1 MFSCPSPS
9 SSLSDCSEILTS
21 QVPPL
26 IHLPLPA
33 NKMSPDF
40 VQVQE
45 ETLQWSQWRSRH
57 GPRWAGWEGG
67 VCVCVWSHLIV
78 ESLYQ
83 QWWQSALWLG
93 SVRSA
98 LQLKPHTVKPPP
110 PVTLT
115 CQMFSFSPRRSP
127 GAQQPLSWWNAAF
140 REERYDVICAHKHHR
155 EGAEEMGMWHKK
167 EKQTKQKTLLAFN
180 LLV

>member
-1 MFSCPSPS
+1 MK
-9 SSLSDCSEILTS
+9 LVKIQTR
-21 QVPPL
+21 
-26 IHLPLPA
+26 A
-33 NKMSPDF
+33 
-40 VQVQE
+40 
-45 ETLQWSQWRSRH
+45 TLGRL
-57 GPRWAGWEGG
+57 GG
-67 VCVCVWSHLIV
+67 GCVCVCVWSHLIV

-167 EKQTKQKTLLAFN
+167 EKQTKQKQKHFLPSIYLYRFVYHQKWEVLLIRKW
-180 LLV
+180 LVSIYIPNTGVYWNKKLQFL